1 MRSSFSDM
9 KYCHFR
15 FGNHNVIAAVVLL
28 DKQLIEKGG
37 QMVPIGNWIM
47 EFKPHL
53 IWTLEYP
60 VSLKEADST
69 EGTYSS
75 EHALANAEIGNDKY
89 CSTKRAGKQAHQARS
104 AQLAIYLFRPLNV
117 HLGTQLMESS
127 TNIRRTLKYY
137 TSKV

>member
-1 MRSSFSDM
+1 
-9 KYCHFR
+9 
-15 FGNHNVIAAVVLL
+15 
-28 DKQLIEKGG
+28 
-37 QMVPIGNWIM
+37 MVPIGNWIM
-47 EFKPHL
+47 DLKPHL

-89 CSTKRAGKQAHQARS
+89 CSTKQAGKQAHQARS

-117 HLGTQLMESS
+117 HLGTQLMESA
-127 TNIRRTLKYY
+127 TNIRRTFLICEAHI
-137 TSKV
+137 